1 MGDNPGSADAQGSGR
16 EDREYHIRWC
26 QGYHKSSQV
35 CIPIRFQAALPCA
48 YREGMSVMDNAVP
61 QDFGRNRA
69 PQACTSDKRHRYA
82 QRREV
87 LEDAAGKV
95 AS

>member
-1 MGDNPGSADAQGSGR
+1 MGDNPGSAGAQGSGHK
-16 EDREYHIRWC
+16 DRECHIGWRTR
-26 QGYHKSSQV
+26 YHKGCQV
-35 CIPIRFQAALPCA
+35 CMSIRHQAALPGT
-48 YREGMSVMDNAVP
+48 YREGMPVMDNAVS
-61 QDFGRNRA
+61 QDFGRNRP
-69 PQACTSDKRHRYA
+69 PQACTPDKRHRHA